1 MAEQMTNYQCPACTG
16 PLHFNGATGK
26 LECEYCGNSYSA
38 EEIEALYAGKE
49 EKAAEA
55 FERTEE
61 SGTENGQEKNTDGDF
76 WETSSANAD
85 WGEDEE
91 NMRAYSCPS
100 CGAQLICD
108 ASTAATS
115 CPYCGNPAI
124 IPGQFAGTLKPDYII
139 PFKLEKKAAVDALKN
154 HYKGKFLLPGDF
166 SDSNHIEEIKGVY
179 VPFWLFNARAW
190 GHADYEATRSV
201 TRREGEYRVT
211 DISHFH
217 VQREGTAVFERIPA
231 DASRQMPDDYMD
243 SIEPFDYSE
252 IKEFS
257 TVYMPGYL
265 ANKFDVP
272 VEECA
277 PRADLR
283 CENSM
288 EGILRRDV
296 KGYESVME
304 TGRDIRLQRGEVK
317 YAMLPV
323 WVLNTRWKDK
333 NYLFMING
341 QTGRLAGDLP
351 VSKAK
356 YTILRLCLIGGLTL
370 LFGLAGIGGALAS
383 LVL

>member
-38 EEIEALYAGKE
+38 EEIAALYAGKE

-76 WETSSANAD
+76 WDTSSANAD

-100 CGAQLICD
+100 CGAQLICEV
-108 ASTAATS
+108 STAATS

-139 PFKLEKKAAVDALKN
+139 PFKLEKNAAVDLLKK
-154 HYKGKFLLPGDF
+154 HYKGKFLLPRDF

-190 GHADYEATRSV
+190 GHTDYEATRSV
-201 TRREGEYRVT
+201 TRREGEYQVT

-217 VQREGTAVFERIPA
+217 VQREGSAVFQRIPT

-243 SIEPFDYSE
+243 SIEPFDYSD
-252 IKEFS
+252 IRDFS

-265 ANKFDVP
+265 ANKYDVS

-288 EGILRRDV
+288 EGLLRRDV
-296 KGYESVME
+296 RGYESVVE

-317 YAMLPV
+317 YALLPV

-351 VSKAK
+351 VSKVK

-370 LFGLAGIGGALAS
+370 LTALSGIGGALAS
-383 LVL
+383 LII